1 MKLKRIFANLAVMML
16 LLVGVAG
23 AQEQT
28 QGYAVQENQ
37 IKTEFVEGK
46 YPTVDADN
54 VLIKSRIN
62 SQIEKIVNKY
72 IDYTAKQNKDGYPVT
87 GFVSYDIRANN
98 ANFFS
103 LTIDCSSMP
112 KGAAHPNTYT
122 YRLTFDNEGNVISFN
137 QFIKENQVS
146 GKDKDLY
153 TVSNLTKEV
162 MAQVGDRLYNSD
174 IIPLDIT
181 AFPEEFYIDDDGNLH
196 VLFQRYEIAPYAAGL
211 IDVILK

>member
-72 IDYTAKQNKDGYPVT
+72 IIRLPV
-87 GFVSYDIRANN
+87 
-98 ANFFS
+98 
-103 LTIDCSSMP
+103 L
-112 KGAAHPNTYT
+112 
-122 YRLTFDNEGNVISFN
+122 
-137 QFIKENQVS
+137 
-146 GKDKDLY
+146 
-153 TVSNLTKEV
+153 
-162 MAQVGDRLYNSD
+162 
-174 IIPLDIT
+174 
-181 AFPEEFYIDDDGNLH
+181 
-196 VLFQRYEIAPYAAGL
+196 
-211 IDVILK
+211 

>member
-1 MKLKRIFANLAVMML
+1 MKFWRILVGAMMICL
-16 LLVGVAG
+16 LLAGIAG
-23 AQEQT
+23 AQASM
-28 QGYAVQENQ
+28 QGYQVKENQ

-54 VLIKSRIN
+54 ILIKSRIN

-72 IDYTAKQNKDGYPVT
+72 IDYTDKQNKDGYAVT

-122 YRLTFDNEGNVISFN
+122 YGLTFDNEGNLINFN
-137 QFIKENQVS
+137 QFVKENQAL
-146 GKDKDLY
+146 GKSEDLY

-162 MAQVGDRLYNSD
+162 LAQVGDRLYNSD
-174 IIPLDIT
+174 VIPLNIT

>member
-1 MKLKRIFANLAVMML
+1 MNLKRIFANLAVMML
-16 LLVGVAG
+16 LLISVAG

-28 QGYAVQENQ
+28 QGYTVQENQ
-37 IKTEFVEGK
+37 IETEFVEGK

-54 VLIKSRIN
+54 ILIKSRIN

-72 IDYTAKQNKDGYPVT
+72 IDYTDKQNKDGYAVT

-122 YRLTFDNEGNVISFN
+122 YGLTFDNEGNLISFN
-137 QFIKENQVS
+137 QFVKENQAL
-146 GKDKDLY
+146 GKSEDLY

-162 MAQVGDRLYNSD
+162 LAQVGDRLYNSD
-174 IIPLDIT
+174 VIPLNIT